1 MKKIYLAA
9 LTLAMT
15 ACVSNDDLNPVDN
28 YGYIDVN
35 VSNDPV
41 MVTRA
46 EQTVSDLSGWTITAD
61 GTDNDYT
68 LNLNDNKVL
77 AGTYSITA
85 KNATD
90 VETANAADDGWGKA
104 FYKSETQVVTVAAGN
119 TTPVNI
125 NCGSA
130 KNSKLTLNNSLN
142 TFVFTNVKL
151 HAKKGGSYLEMDGT
165 KSVFYSV
172 GTNVDYYITYSY
184 NTKDE
189 SGNTKTENK
198 TIKNNDSDFSINI
211 ASAATDYQISLS
223 STDNGTI
230 TVTIKYNDDFTPD
243 NSTTLKF
250 DAATGEKVTTS
261 SQG

>member
-15 ACVSNDDLNPVDN
+15 ACVSNDGLNPVDN
-28 YGYIDVN
+28 YGYIDLN

-46 EQTVSDLSGWTITAD
+46 VQQVNDLNGWTITAD
-61 GTDNDYT
+61 GTKDDYT

-90 VETANAADDGWGKA
+90 VNEANDADNGWGKA
-104 FYKSETQVVTVAAGN
+104 FYKSEPQTVTVNAGN
-119 TTPVNI
+119 TTSVNI
-125 NCGSA
+125 DCGAA

-142 TFVFTNVKL
+142 TSVFTNVKL
-151 HAKKGGSYLEMDGT
+151 HAKKEGSYLEMDGT

-189 SGNTKTENK
+189 SGNTKTEDK

-211 ASAATDYQISLS
+211 ASAATDYQITLS

-230 TVTIKYNDDFTPD
+230 KVTLTYNDSFTTN
-243 NSTTLKF
+243 NSTTLEF
-250 DAATGEKVTTS
+250 DAATGIQK
-261 SQG
+261 Q

>member
-46 EQTVSDLSGWTITAD
+46 DQTVSGTDLSSWTITAN
-61 GTDNDYT
+61 GETDY
-68 LNLNDNKVL
+68 NLGETTKVK

-90 VETANAADDGWGKA
+90 VNVANAHDNNWGKPYYEKTVDNISVFA
-104 FYKSETQVVTVAAGN
+104 GETKHVT
-119 TTPVNI
+119 I
-125 NCGSA
+125 DCGTA
-130 KNSKLTLNNSLN
+130 KNSKLTLVNSLN
-142 TFVFTNVKL
+142 STVFTNVKL
-151 HAKKGGSYLEMDGT
+151 HAKKGESYLAMDGT

-172 GTNVDYYITYSY
+172 NTNVEYYITYNY
-184 NTKDE
+184 NYTDVNGTTQSEEKV
-189 SGNTKTENK
+189 
-198 TIKNNDSDFSINI
+198 IKNTVNSQEQNFNI
-211 ASAATDYQISLS
+211 KIANAATDYQITLS

-243 NSTTLKF
+243 NSTILEF
-250 DAATGEKVTTS
+250 DAATGIQK
-261 SQG
+261 Q

>member
-15 ACVSNDDLNPVDN
+15 ACVSNEDLNPVDN

-46 EQTVSDLSGWTITAD
+46 EQTITDLTGWTITAD

-68 LNLNDNKVL
+68 LSLNDNKVL

-85 KNATD
+85 KNAED
-90 VETANAADDGWGKA
+90 VDKANAADNGWGKA
-104 FYKSETQVVTVAAGN
+104 FYESSPQNVTVSAGN

-125 NCGSA
+125 NCGFA
-130 KNSKLTLNNSLN
+130 KNSKLTLKNSLN
-142 TFVFTNVKL
+142 ESVFTNVKL
-151 HAKKGGSYLEMDGT
+151 NAKKGDTYLEMDGT

-172 GTNVDYYITYSY
+172 NTNVNYYITYTY

-189 SGNTKTENK
+189 SNNTKTEDK

-211 ASAATDYQISLS
+211 ANAATDYQITLS
-223 STDNGTI
+223 STDNGNI
-230 TVTIKYNDDFTPD
+230 KVTLTYDNGFSTD
-243 NSTTLKF
+243 NSTTLEF
-250 DAATGEKVTTS
+250 DAATGIQK
-261 SQG
+261 Q

>member
-1 MKKIYLAA
+1 MKKIYFAA
-9 LTLAMT
+9 LALALT
-15 ACVSNDDLNPVDN
+15 ACVSNEDLNPVDN
-28 YGYIDVN
+28 YGYIDVK

-61 GTDNDYT
+61 GTDKDYT

-85 KNATD
+85 KNAAD
-90 VETANAADDGWGKA
+90 VDDANAADNGWGKA
-104 FYKSETQVVTVAAGN
+104 FYESETQNVTVDAGN

-125 NCGSA
+125 NCGYA
-130 KNSKLTLNNSLN
+130 KNSKLTLVNNLN
-142 TFVFTNVKL
+142 NEVFTNVKL
-151 HAKKGGSYLEMDGT
+151 YAKKGESYLEMDGT

-172 GTNVDYYITYSY
+172 DTNVNYYITYTY

-189 SGNTKTENK
+189 SGNTKTEDK

-211 ASAATDYQISLS
+211 ASAATDYQITLS

-230 TVTIKYNDDFTPD
+230 KVTLTYNDGFTP
-243 NSTTLKF
+243 NTSTTLEF
-250 DAATGEKVTTS
+250 DAATGIQK
-261 SQG
+261 QQ